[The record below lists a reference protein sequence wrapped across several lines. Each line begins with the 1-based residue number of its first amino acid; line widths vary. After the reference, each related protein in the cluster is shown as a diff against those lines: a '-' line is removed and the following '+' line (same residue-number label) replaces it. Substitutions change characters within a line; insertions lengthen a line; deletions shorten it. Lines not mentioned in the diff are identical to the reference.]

1 MDGLIREAP
10 LNSGSANRG
19 PRGWPKTRSRR
30 GWRKTRTLASYPLLE
45 PGTAQGLAPYFLDW
59 LQHPAYDNYWKTWSI
74 EDHYAQIQV
83 PAYHMGG
90 WYDIFMGGTLRNYA
104 GIKAGAGSEAARRGQ
119 RLMIGPWYHGP
130 FNGKTGDVD
139 FGPESRM
146 EESDD
151 LILRWYDYLLKGI
164 PNGMENE
171 KPVKIFV
178 M

>member
-1 MDGLIREAP
+1 
-10 LNSGSANRG
+10 
-19 PRGWPKTRSRR
+19 
-30 GWRKTRTLASYPLLE
+30 
-45 PGTAQGLAPYFLDW
+45 
-59 LQHPAYDNYWKTWSI
+59 
-74 EDHYAQIQV
+74 
-83 PAYHMGG
+83 MGG
-90 WYDIFMGGTLRNYA
+90 WYDIFMGGTLRNYGA
-104 GIKAGAGSEAARRGQ
+104 IKAGAGSEAARRGQ
-119 RLMIGPWYHGP
+119 RLMIGPWYQGP

-178 M
+178 MGKNVARRRRLATGSGQEYALLSAFRRQGKYFDG